1 MEKIKNEVGNLK
13 QTQCSG
19 GDAWR
24 LLKQHL
30 QAMLL
35 FMADLDSQVRE
46 LELQLQQVQSEK
58 HDAEHRVQMHYETIQ
73 TLTVQVIRFQL
84 LERTFEI

>member
-1 MEKIKNEVGNLK
+1 
-13 QTQCSG
+13 
-19 GDAWR
+19 
-24 LLKQHL
+24 
-30 QAMLL
+30 
-35 FMADLDSQVRE
+35 VRE

-73 TLTVQVIRFQL
+73 TLTVQLIRFQL